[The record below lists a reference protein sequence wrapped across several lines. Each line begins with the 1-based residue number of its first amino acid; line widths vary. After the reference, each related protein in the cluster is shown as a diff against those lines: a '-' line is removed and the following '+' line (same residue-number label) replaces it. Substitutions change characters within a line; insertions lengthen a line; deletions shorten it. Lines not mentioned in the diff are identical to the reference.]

1 MEEVFFSN
9 PNDKGLSIILKREA
23 NIVLAS
29 LDKNSPDY
37 LYKEERFEETL
48 KVIKS
53 IENTE
58 PQHEEE
64 IQFILD
70 TINRIW
76 DTGILAPLTLED
88 DEFSTD
94 ADSNGYKHNLRYH
107 DIYKDIKLNDA
118 ICNGNAFNLYVRAVY
133 SHEKNEQLKHNNY
146 TLEGNHRIYISKG
159 GIITGEYIEKCIIRQ
174 EIVDKHCFTI
184 QSIVNIPVCAIGI
197 NNFMIYCV
205 DHREPKLKVL
215 QQFYEIPIYK
225 DDNVANKSCNIRKYK
240 KLK

>member
-9 PNDKGLSIILKREA
+9 PNDKGLSIILKRED

-29 LDKNSPDY
+29 LDKNSSDY
-37 LYKEERFEETL
+37 LYKKERFEETL

-58 PQHEEE
+58 PQHEDD

-88 DEFSTD
+88 NEFSTN

-133 SHEKNEQLKHNNY
+133 SHEKNEQVKHNNH

-184 QSIVNIPVCAIGI
+184 QSIVNIPVCSIVS
-197 NNFMIYCV
+197 NNFIIYCV

-215 QQFYEIPIYK
+215 QQFYDIPINIDNYIASK
-225 DDNVANKSCNIRKYK
+225 DCNIRKYK

>member
-29 LDKNSPDY
+29 LDKNSPNY
-37 LYKEERFEETL
+37 LYKKERFEETL

-58 PQHEEE
+58 PQHEDD
-64 IQFILD
+64 IQFILN
-70 TINRIW
+70 TVNRIW

-94 ADSNGYKHNLRYH
+94 ADSNGYKHNIRYH
-107 DIYKDIKLNDA
+107 GIYKDIKLNNA

-133 SHEKNEQLKHNNY
+133 SHEKNEQVKQNPLVLK
-146 TLEGNHRIYISKG
+146 ENHRLYISKG
-159 GIITGEYIEKCIIRQ
+159 GVITGEYVEKCIIRQ

-184 QSIVNIPVCAIGI
+184 QSIVNIPVCCIVSNKFI
-197 NNFMIYCV
+197 IFCV

-215 QQFYEIPIYK
+215 QQFYDMPINK
-225 DDNVANKSCNIRKYK
+225 DYNIATSNCNIRKYK